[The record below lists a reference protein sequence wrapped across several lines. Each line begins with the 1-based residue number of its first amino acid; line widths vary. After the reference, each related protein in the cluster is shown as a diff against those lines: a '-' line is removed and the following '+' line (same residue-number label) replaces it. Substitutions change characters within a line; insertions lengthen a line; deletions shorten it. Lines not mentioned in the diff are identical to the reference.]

1 MAECIRC
8 LFNTTDISGLQ
19 INDQGICEYC
29 ELHDQ
34 FNKQYPAGQVGRR
47 LLDDL
52 FLQIHKDGKNRQ
64 FDCVV
69 GLSGGCDSSYVLHLA
84 RTFGLRVLG
93 VHYDNGMNTNV
104 AERNMATMCNL
115 TGTPLLRFKPSIHE
129 VNDVWRAFLLSG
141 APDVEAPTDLALT
154 KCIYEACE
162 RHKIKYI
169 LDGHNFRTEGW
180 VPKGMSYMDG
190 RYVRDVHRRL
200 GTIPLK
206 EFPQLTLWDMI
217 KFSLKGVKRVRPLY
231 HIDRSPTDMRADLKT
246 LYNWENYGGKHQE
259 NKFTAWFGTY
269 YRPLKSKFDSRIVH
283 LSALA
288 RSGYTKKEY
297 VKRAMDQAEPVH
309 KAYAAYIEDALGVS
323 HEGMIELTKQPDV
336 SVSEFKNYRRHFK
349 MLKPFFYVAYKFN
362 LIPKTFYLKYVK

>member
-1 MAECIRC
+1 M
-8 LFNTTDISGLQ
+8 
-19 INDQGICEYC
+19 
-29 ELHDQ
+29 
-34 FNKQYPAGQVGRR
+34 
-47 LLDDL
+47 LDDL

-217 KFSLKGVKRVRPLY
+217 KFSLKGV
-231 HIDRSPTDMRADLKT
+231 
-246 LYNWENYGGKHQE
+246 
-259 NKFTAWFGTY
+259 
-269 YRPLKSKFDSRIVH
+269 
-283 LSALA
+283 
-288 RSGYTKKEY
+288 
-297 VKRAMDQAEPVH
+297 
-309 KAYAAYIEDALGVS
+309 
-323 HEGMIELTKQPDV
+323 
-336 SVSEFKNYRRHFK
+336 
-349 MLKPFFYVAYKFN
+349 
-362 LIPKTFYLKYVK
+362 